1 MRWLVLVPLVMC
13 LWPLG
18 SGLPAWDAFPVPLDS
33 WPVVWGR
40 TLAVAAASGVL
51 AVVMAAVQARSPL
64 WTVLLVAALP
74 PWLLTWSFASLD
86 GPASVLEGFFPH
98 GLPVLLA
105 HTISGMALC
114 SVFLCGSGSHASAF
128 EAARLS
134 GAGPLRR
141 WWLRIQLSKLP
152 LALGGTLVAVRTALD
167 TTSWDLARWPG
178 LANEFRAALDAG
190 LPREALGAF
199 VPWFALVLFA
209 LIWCSTNAQHWHA
222 ERDEQRGGPWML
234 LATVPLLAA
243 ALPFV
248 GDLSLHDFLLLH
260 GRQFGPDA
268 LRLAVVGLGAGVL
281 ALHARLLVDVSLRW
295 SQVGLAAWGVLYFLP
310 PPLFSAVVGDVGL
323 ILGLCLRVAFA
334 GWAVGYL
341 SGVMEDATQREARQL
356 EAAAGQRRFG
366 LGLPRLRVIGFGGLA
381 AIMLA
386 LGELTVSARLA
397 QPGDDPLAVSLLSA
411 LHYQRPGVVLL
422 AIVPLLLATASV
434 AWLLPR
440 RCFSMLLAV
449 LLVSCHETGPQDET
463 SVIGGNGL
471 TPGRFAYPRAMDI
484 DSQTNTIL
492 VVDKRARIQRLAS
505 DGTPLQEWST
515 PTRKNGNP
523 TGIFVDDDGTIFVA
537 DTHEHRVLVYE
548 SDGELRTTFG
558 DYGEELGEFI
568 YPTDIA
574 RDGQGRLWVSEYG
587 GNDRIQVFADDYT
600 PLFVAAEDHDF
611 RRPQSLLWSPEHD
624 VMLLS
629 EANGH
634 QLHVLSSEGEL
645 VRSIG
650 GPGHRPG
657 QFSYPYGLALNPEG
671 QVLVAEFGGCR
682 VHEVSLDTESFRT
695 WSAEESNG
703 LRYPWAV
710 GCIDQRILVLDSGNH
725 RILEVDS
732 SEFQAAP

>member
-1 MRWLVLVPLVMC
+1 MRWLVLAPLVMC
-13 LWPLG
+13 MWPLG
-18 SGLPAWDAFPVPLDS
+18 SGLPSWDLFPVPLDP
-33 WPVVWGR
+33 WPIVWWR
-40 TLAVAAASGVL
+40 TLGVAAASGAIAVVL
-51 AVVMAAVQARSPL
+51 AGVLARSPL

-86 GPASVLEGFFPH
+86 GPASVLEGFFPS
-98 GLPVLLA
+98 GVPVLLA
-105 HTISGMALC
+105 HAISGMALC
-114 SVFLCGSGSHASAF
+114 VMFLCGSGSHASAF
-128 EAARLS
+128 EAAQLS

-141 WWLRIQLSKLP
+141 WWLRMQLSKLP
-152 LALGGTLVAVRTALD
+152 LSLGGTIVAVRSALD

-190 LPREALGAF
+190 IPREALGAF
-199 VPWFALVLFA
+199 VPWFALALFP
-209 LIWCSTNAQHWHA
+209 LIWCSTNKQHWQV
-222 ERDEQRGGPWML
+222 EREERPGRAWVL
-234 LATVPLLAA
+234 LATLPVLGA
-243 ALPFV
+243 ALSFA
-248 GDLSLHDFLLLH
+248 GDLRLHDFFLLH

-268 LRLAVVGLGAGVL
+268 WRLAVVGLGGGVV
-281 ALHARLLVDVSLRW
+281 ALHARVLVDVSLRW
-295 SQVGLAAWGVLYFLP
+295 SQCGLAAWGVLYFLP
-310 PPLFSAVVGDVGL
+310 PPLFAAVVGDVGL
-323 ILGLCLRVAFA
+323 MLGVLLRVAFA

-341 SGVMEDATQREARQL
+341 LGVMEESTQREARHL
-356 EAAAGQRRFG
+356 EAAAVQRSFG

-381 AIMLA
+381 AMMLA

-422 AIVPLLLATASV
+422 AMVPLLLAIGGV

-440 RCFSMLLAV
+440 RCFGMLLAM
-449 LLVSCHETGPQDET
+449 LLVSCNDVGTEVESP
-463 SVIGGNGL
+463 VIGGNGL
-471 TPGRFAYPRAMDI
+471 TPGRFAYPRAMDV
-484 DSQTNTIL
+484 DPQTNTIL

-548 SDGELRTTFG
+548 SDGTLRTTFG
-558 DYGEELGEFI
+558 EYGEDLGEFI

-587 GNDRIQVFADDYT
+587 GNDRIQVFADDYS
-600 PLFVAAEDHDF
+600 PLFVAAESQHF
-611 RRPQSLLWSPEHD
+611 RRPQSLLWSPKHQ
-624 VMLLS
+624 VMLVT

-645 VRSIG
+645 VRTVG
-650 GPGHRPG
+650 GPGHEFG
-657 QFSYPYGLALNPEG
+657 QFSYPYGLALTPRG

-682 VHEVSLDTESFRT
+682 VHEISLDTETFRT
-695 WSAEESNG
+695 WSAEEANG

-732 SEFQAAP
+732 SEFTAMP

>member
-18 SGLPAWDAFPVPLDS
+18 SGLPAWDVFPIPLDS

-40 TLAVAAASGVL
+40 TLGVAAASGVL
-51 AVVMAAVQARSPL
+51 AMVMAAVLARSPL
-64 WTVLLVAALP
+64 WMVLLVAALP

-105 HTISGMALC
+105 HSISGMALC
-114 SVFLCGSGSHASAF
+114 AIFLCGSGSHASAF
-128 EAARLS
+128 EVARLS
-134 GAGPLRR
+134 GAGSLRR
-141 WWLRIQLSKLP
+141 WWLRMQLSKLP
-152 LALGGTLVAVRTALD
+152 LALGGTLVAVRSALD

-190 LPREALGAF
+190 IPREALGVF
-199 VPWFALVLFA
+199 VPWFGLVLFA
-209 LIWCSTNAQHWHA
+209 LIWCSTNTQHWRA
-222 ERDEQRGGPWML
+222 EGEERRGGPWML
-234 LATVPLLAA
+234 LAMLPLFAA
-243 ALPFV
+243 AFPFA
-248 GDLSLHDFLLLH
+248 GELLLHDFLLLH

-268 LRLAVVGLGAGVL
+268 LRLGVVGLGAGAV
-281 ALHARLLVDVSLRW
+281 ALHARLLIDVSLRW
-295 SQVGLAAWGVLYFLP
+295 SQCGLAAWGVLYFLP
-310 PPLFSAVVGDVGL
+310 PPLFAAVVGDVGL
-323 ILGLCLRVAFA
+323 ILGLLLRVAFA

-341 SGVMEDATQREARQL
+341 SGVMEDATQREARHL
-356 EAAAGQRRFG
+356 EVAAGKRRFG

-386 LGELTVSARLA
+386 LGELTVIARLA

-422 AIVPLLLATASV
+422 AIVPLLLVTAGV
-434 AWLLPR
+434 ACLLPR
-440 RCFSMLLAV
+440 RCFGILLAV
-449 LLVSCHETGPQDET
+449 LLVSCSEIGSQEEP

-484 DSQTNTIL
+484 DSKTNSIL

-505 DGTPLQEWST
+505 DGTPLQEWTT

-548 SDGELRTTFG
+548 SDGQLRTTFG
-558 DYGEELGEFI
+558 EYGEELGEFI

-600 PLFVAAEDHDF
+600 PLFVAAKNQVF
-611 RRPQSLLWSPEHD
+611 RRPQSLLWIPLHQ

-634 QLHVLSSEGEL
+634 QLHVMSSEGEL
-645 VRSIG
+645 IRSIG
-650 GPGHRPG
+650 GPGHNLG
-657 QFSYPYGLALNPEG
+657 QFSYPYGLSLTPEG

-682 VHEVSLDTESFRT
+682 IHEVSLDTESFRT
-695 WSAEESNG
+695 WSAEELNG

>member
-1 MRWLVLVPLVMC
+1 MRWFVLVPLVMC

-18 SGLPAWDAFPVPLDS
+18 SGLPVWDVFPIPLDS
-33 WPVVWGR
+33 WPIVWGR
-40 TLAVAAASGVL
+40 TLGVAAASGVL
-51 AVVMAAVQARSPL
+51 AVVMAAVLARSPL

-74 PWLLTWSFASLD
+74 PWLFTWSFASLD
-86 GPASVLEGFFPH
+86 GPASVLEGFFPR

-105 HTISGMALC
+105 HSISGMALC
-114 SVFLCGSGSHASAF
+114 AMFLCGSGTHASAF

-134 GAGPLRR
+134 GASSLRR
-141 WWLRIQLSKLP
+141 WWLRMQLSKLP
-152 LALGGTLVAVRTALD
+152 LALGGTIVAVRSALD

-199 VPWFALVLFA
+199 VPWFGLVLFA
-209 LIWCSTNAQHWHA
+209 LIWCCTNTQHWHV
-222 ERDEQRGGPWML
+222 EREERRGGAWIL
-234 LATVPLLAA
+234 LATVPIFAA
-243 ALPFV
+243 AFPFA
-248 GDLSLHDFLLLH
+248 GDLRLHDFFLLH

-268 LRLAVVGLGAGVL
+268 LRFAVVGLGAGAV
-281 ALHARLLVDVSLRW
+281 ALHARVLVDVSLRW
-295 SQVGLAAWGVLYFLP
+295 SQCGLAAWGVLYFLP
-310 PPLFSAVVGDVGL
+310 PPLFASVVGDVGL
-323 ILGLCLRVAFA
+323 NLGLLMRVAFA

-341 SGVMEDATQREARQL
+341 SGVMEDSTQREARHL
-356 EAAAGQRRFG
+356 EAAAGQRIFG

-422 AIVPLLLATASV
+422 AMAPLLLATGSV

-440 RCFSMLLAV
+440 RSFGMILAV
-449 LLVSCHETGPQDET
+449 LLVSCNEIATEDES

-471 TPGRFAYPRAMDI
+471 TPGRFAYPRAMDV
-484 DSQTNTIL
+484 DPQTNTIL

-523 TGIFVDDDGTIFVA
+523 TGIFVDGDGTIFVA

-558 DYGEELGEFI
+558 EYGEDLGEFI

-587 GNDRIQVFADDYT
+587 GNDRIQVFADDYS
-600 PLFVAAEDHDF
+600 PLFVAAENQAF

-645 VRSIG
+645 LRSIG
-650 GPGHRPG
+650 GPGHEPG
-657 QFSYPYGLALNPEG
+657 QFSYPYGLALTSKG
-671 QVLVAEFGGCR
+671 HVLVAEFGGCR
-682 VHEVSLDTESFRT
+682 IHEVSLDTDSFRT

-732 SEFQAAP
+732 TEFQSIP